1 MRPVAFADLGDDF
14 PFTVF
19 AGDRNF
25 ESVRPRAVEAPRQQW
40 AVFDAAAVPV
50 ADGRCD
56 VLFAGE
62 VTEHVTDVEGTLHE
76 WWRPLRP
83 GGATIITT

>member
-1 MRPVAFADLGDDF
+1 M
-14 PFTVF
+14 F

-25 ESVRPRAVEAPRQQW
+25 ESVRPRAVETPRQQW

-50 ADGRCD
+50 ADGRCRWPTGGCD
-56 VLFAGE
+56 ALFAGE
-62 VTEHVTDVEGTLHE
+62 VIEHVTDVEGILHE